1 MALPTPTGTMLYFMK
16 PGEESADNTWNLF
29 GCVTSI
35 SIDESTKTTDVDLI
49 NNDTTGWS
57 GSIVTSK
64 TRTLEVSGLFKNT
77 KNTGMLAGAFL
88 DNHATPPGDTY
99 TDQDNKTMVTPL
111 DVGEG
116 TSGYLTAGDN
126 VYLAI
131 VLPNPTSGTTYDIL
145 RFTRDNAAVDDDR
158 TNEIVWTVESKRIEM
173 SGSNPATYTIRFII
187 NAGSLC

>member
-16 PGEESADNTWNLF
+16 PEEESAQNTWRLF

-49 NNDTTGWS
+49 NNANTGWS

-64 TRTLEVSGLFKNT
+64 TRALEVSGLFKNT
-77 KNTGMLAGAFL
+77 ENTGKLAGAFL
-88 DNHATPPGDTY
+88 DDNATLPGY
-99 TDQDNKTMVTPL
+99 TDEDNSVTPL
-111 DVGEG
+111 DVGSG
-116 TSGYLTAGDN
+116 TSGSLTAGDN

-131 VLPNPTSGTTYDIL
+131 VLPNSTSGTTYDIL
-145 RFTRDNAAVDDDR
+145 RFTRDNAAVNSNR